1 MTIPCFCSEELEGV
15 ALLAEDFSLDACE
28 EDGSL
33 VLDACEE
40 DGSLVLDVGCALLDD
55 GAVLLEDCC
64 LLLDDC
70 GAVPSQPL

>member
-15 ALLAEDFSLDACE
+15 ALLAEELSM
-28 EDGSL
+28 
-33 VLDACEE
+33 DACEE

-55 GAVLLEDCC
+55 GVVLLEDCC

>member
-15 ALLAEDFSLDACE
+15 ALLAEELSMDACE

-33 VLDACEE
+33 VLDVGCA
-40 DGSLVLDVGCALLDD
+40 LLDVGCALLDD